1 MIKKIKTLTNL
12 INEAFVLVLRTNT
25 KDEGIETA
33 KAAIN
38 GGCNIIEVTF
48 TIPNA
53 DKVIE
58 ELIKDKNEDVVI
70 GAGTVLDAET
80 ARIAILAGAEFIV
93 SPSFDKETAKLCN
106 RYGIPYI
113 PGCFTPREINE
124 ARECGSDVIKLFPGS
139 AFKPTIVKDL
149 KAPIKGIAVMASGGV
164 SFENM
169 DEWFNN
175 SCDIVS
181 IGSAIIK
188 LKEPAKIE
196 AETRKYIERVKKL
209 RMQRG

>member
-33 KAAIN
+33 KAAIK

-58 ELIKDKNEDVVI
+58 ELIKDKNEEVVI

-93 SPSFDKETAKLCN
+93 SPSFDKETATLCN

-113 PGCFTPREINE
+113 PGCFTPREIKE

-188 LKEPAKIE
+188 LKGPAKIE

>member
-33 KAAIN
+33 KAAIK

-58 ELIKDKNEDVVI
+58 ELIKDKNEEVVI

-93 SPSFDKETAKLCN
+93 SPSFDKETATLCN

-113 PGCFTPREINE
+113 PGCFTPREIKE

-181 IGSAIIK
+181 IGSAIVN
-188 LKEPAKIE
+188 LKDPAKIE

>member
-93 SPSFDKETAKLCN
+93 SPSFDKETATLCN

-113 PGCFTPREINE
+113 PGCFTPREIKE

-188 LKEPAKIE
+188 LKDPAKIE

>member
-33 KAAIN
+33 KAAIK

-58 ELIKDKNEDVVI
+58 ELIKDKNEEVVI

-93 SPSFDKETAKLCN
+93 SPSFDKETATLCN

-113 PGCFTPREINE
+113 PGCFTPREIKE

-188 LKEPAKIE
+188 LKDPVKIE

>member
-33 KAAIN
+33 KAAIK

-58 ELIKDKNEDVVI
+58 ELIKDKNEEGVI

-113 PGCFTPREINE
+113 PGCFTPREIKE
-124 ARECGSDVIKLFPGS
+124 ARECGSDLIKLFPGS

-188 LKEPAKIE
+188 LKDPAKIE

>member
-33 KAAIN
+33 KAAIK

-58 ELIKDKNEDVVI
+58 ELIKDKNEEVVI

-93 SPSFDKETAKLCN
+93 SPSFDKETATLCN

-113 PGCFTPREINE
+113 PGCFTPREIKE

-149 KAPIKGIAVMASGGV
+149 KAPIKGIAVMVSGGV

-188 LKEPAKIE
+188 LKDPAKIE

>member
-33 KAAIN
+33 KAAIK

-58 ELIKDKNEDVVI
+58 ELIKDKNEEVVI

-80 ARIAILAGAEFIV
+80 ARIAILSGAEFIV
-93 SPSFDKETAKLCN
+93 SPSFDKETATLCN

-113 PGCFTPREINE
+113 PGCFTPREIKE

-188 LKEPAKIE
+188 LKDPAKIE

>member
-33 KAAIN
+33 KAAIK

-58 ELIKDKNEDVVI
+58 ELIKDKNEEVVI

-93 SPSFDKETAKLCN
+93 SPSFDKETATLCN

-113 PGCFTPREINE
+113 PGCFTPREIKE

-139 AFKPTIVKDL
+139 AFKATIVKDL

-188 LKEPAKIE
+188 LKDPAKIE

>member
-113 PGCFTPREINE
+113 PGCFTPREIKE

-149 KAPIKGIAVMASGGV
+149 KSHIKGIAVMASGGV

>member
-1 MIKKIKTLTNL
+1 M
-12 INEAFVLVLRTNT
+12 VLRTNT

-33 KAAIN
+33 KAAIK

-58 ELIKDKNEDVVI
+58 ELIKDKNEEVVI

-93 SPSFDKETAKLCN
+93 SPSFDKETATLCN

-113 PGCFTPREINE
+113 PGCFTPREIKE

-188 LKEPAKIE
+188 LKDPAKIE

>member
-33 KAAIN
+33 KAAIK

-58 ELIKDKNEDVVI
+58 ELIKDKNEEVVI

-93 SPSFDKETAKLCN
+93 SPSFDKETATLCN

-113 PGCFTPREINE
+113 PGCFTPREIKE

-139 AFKPTIVKDL
+139 AFKPTIVKDI

>member
-33 KAAIN
+33 KAAIK

-58 ELIKDKNEDVVI
+58 ELIKDKNEEVVI

-93 SPSFDKETAKLCN
+93 SPSFDKETATLCN

-113 PGCFTPREINE
+113 PGCFTPREIKE

-149 KAPIKGIAVMASGGV
+149 KAPIKGIAVMSSGGV

-188 LKEPAKIE
+188 LKDPAKIE

>member
-33 KAAIN
+33 KAAIK

-58 ELIKDKNEDVVI
+58 EIIKDKNEEVVI

-93 SPSFDKETAKLCN
+93 SPSFDKETATLCN

-113 PGCFTPREINE
+113 PGCFTPREIKE

-188 LKEPAKIE
+188 LKDPAKIE

>member
-33 KAAIN
+33 KAAIK

-58 ELIKDKNEDVVI
+58 ELIKDKNEEVVI

-93 SPSFDKETAKLCN
+93 SPSFDKETATLCN
-106 RYGIPYI
+106 RY
-113 PGCFTPREINE
+113 EIKE

-188 LKEPAKIE
+188 LKDPAKIE

>member
-25 KDEGIETA
+25 KDEGIETS
-33 KAAIN
+33 KAAIK

-58 ELIKDKNEDVVI
+58 ELIKDKNEEVVI

-93 SPSFDKETAKLCN
+93 SPSFDKETATLCN

-113 PGCFTPREINE
+113 PGCFTPREIKE

-188 LKEPAKIE
+188 LKDPAKIE

>member
-33 KAAIN
+33 KAAIK

-58 ELIKDKNEDVVI
+58 ELIKDKSEDVVI
-70 GAGTVLDAET
+70 GAGTVLDSET

-93 SPSFDKETAKLCN
+93 SPSFDKETATLCN

-113 PGCFTPREINE
+113 PGCFTPREIKE

-139 AFKPTIVKDL
+139 AFKPSIVKDL

-188 LKEPAKIE
+188 LKDPAKIE

>member
-33 KAAIN
+33 KAAIK

-58 ELIKDKNEDVVI
+58 ELIKDKNEEVVI
-70 GAGTVLDAET
+70 GTGTVLDAET

-93 SPSFDKETAKLCN
+93 SPSFDKETATLCN

-113 PGCFTPREINE
+113 PGCFTPREIKE

>member
-58 ELIKDKNEDVVI
+58 ELIKDKNEEVVI

-93 SPSFDKETAKLCN
+93 SASFDKETAKLCN

-113 PGCFTPREINE
+113 PGCFTPREIKE

>member
-33 KAAIN
+33 KAAIK

-58 ELIKDKNEDVVI
+58 ELIKDKNEEVVI

-113 PGCFTPREINE
+113 PGCFTPREIKE

-188 LKEPAKIE
+188 LKDPAKIE

>member
-12 INEAFVLVLRTNT
+12 INVAFVLVLRTNT

-33 KAAIN
+33 KAAIK

-58 ELIKDKNEDVVI
+58 ELIKDKNEEVVI

-93 SPSFDKETAKLCN
+93 SPSFDKETATLCN

-113 PGCFTPREINE
+113 PGCFTPREIKE

-188 LKEPAKIE
+188 LKDPAKIE
-196 AETRKYIERVKKL
+196 AETRKYIERVKKI

>member
-12 INEAFVLVLRTNT
+12 INEAFVLVLRTNA

-33 KAAIN
+33 KAAIK

-58 ELIKDKNEDVVI
+58 ELIKDKNEEVVN

-93 SPSFDKETAKLCN
+93 SPSFDKETATLCN

-113 PGCFTPREINE
+113 PGCFTPREIKE

-188 LKEPAKIE
+188 LKDPAKIE

>member
-33 KAAIN
+33 KAAIK

-58 ELIKDKNEDVVI
+58 ELIKDKNEEVVI

-93 SPSFDKETAKLCN
+93 SPSFDKETATLCN

-113 PGCFTPREINE
+113 PGCFTPREIKE

-188 LKEPAKIE
+188 LKGPAKVE

>member
-33 KAAIN
+33 KAAIK

-58 ELIKDKNEDVVI
+58 ELIKDKNEEVVI
-70 GAGTVLDAET
+70 GEGTVLDDET

-93 SPSFDKETAKLCN
+93 SPSFDKETATLCN

-113 PGCFTPREINE
+113 PGCFTPREIKE

-188 LKEPAKIE
+188 LKDPAKIE

>member
-1 MIKKIKTLTNL
+1 MIKKIKTLINL

-33 KAAIN
+33 KAAIK

-58 ELIKDKNEDVVI
+58 ELIKDKNEEVVI

-93 SPSFDKETAKLCN
+93 SPSFDKETATLCN

-113 PGCFTPREINE
+113 PGCFTPREIKE

-188 LKEPAKIE
+188 LKDPAKIE

>member
-33 KAAIN
+33 KAAIK

-58 ELIKDKNEDVVI
+58 ELIKDKNEEVVI

-93 SPSFDKETAKLCN
+93 SPSFDKETATLCN

-113 PGCFTPREINE
+113 PGCFTPREIKE

-139 AFKPTIVKDL
+139 AFKSTIVKDL

-188 LKEPAKIE
+188 LKDPAKIE

>member
-1 MIKKIKTLTNL
+1 MIKKIKTLKNL
-12 INEAFVLVLRTNT
+12 INEAFVLVLRNNT
-25 KDEGIETA
+25 KDESIETA
-33 KAAIN
+33 RAAIK

-58 ELIKDKNEDVVI
+58 ELIKDKNEEVVI

-113 PGCFTPREINE
+113 PGCFTPREIKE

>member
-1 MIKKIKTLTNL
+1 MIKKIKILTNL

-33 KAAIN
+33 KAAIK

-58 ELIKDKNEDVVI
+58 ELIKDKNEEVVI

-93 SPSFDKETAKLCN
+93 SPSFDKETATLCN

-113 PGCFTPREINE
+113 PGCFTPREIKE

-188 LKEPAKIE
+188 LKDPAKIE

>member
-33 KAAIN
+33 KAAIK

-58 ELIKDKNEDVVI
+58 ELIKDKNEEVVI

-93 SPSFDKETAKLCN
+93 SPSFDKETATLCN

-113 PGCFTPREINE
+113 PGCFTPREIKE

-164 SFENM
+164 SFKNM

-188 LKEPAKIE
+188 LKDPAKIE

>member
-33 KAAIN
+33 KAAIK
-38 GGCNIIEVTF
+38 GGCNIREVTF

-58 ELIKDKNEDVVI
+58 ELIKDKNEEVVI

-93 SPSFDKETAKLCN
+93 SPSFDKETATLCN

-113 PGCFTPREINE
+113 PGCFTPREIKE

-188 LKEPAKIE
+188 LKDPAKIE

>member
-33 KAAIN
+33 KAAIK

-58 ELIKDKNEDVVI
+58 ELIKDKNEEVVI

-93 SPSFDKETAKLCN
+93 SPTFDKETATLCN

-113 PGCFTPREINE
+113 PGCFTPREIKE

-188 LKEPAKIE
+188 LKDPAKIE

>member
-33 KAAIN
+33 KAAIK

-58 ELIKDKNEDVVI
+58 EIIKDKNEEVVI

-93 SPSFDKETAKLCN
+93 SPSFDKETATLCN

-113 PGCFTPREINE
+113 PGCFTPREIKE

-149 KAPIKGIAVMASGGV
+149 KAPIKGIVVMASGGV

-188 LKEPAKIE
+188 LKDPAKIE

>member
-33 KAAIN
+33 KAAIK

-93 SPSFDKETAKLCN
+93 SPSFDKETATLCN

-113 PGCFTPREINE
+113 PGCFTPREIKE

-188 LKEPAKIE
+188 LKDPAKIE